1 VVTAESTVA
10 IAAARPGDHF
20 LYKSEKIIAHNM
32 SSEVNHLEHVMI
44 TIVRF
49 LRDETAATSIE
60 YAVVASGI
68 ALAIIVTVNSLGGVV
83 KGKFT
88 SVSSALN

>member
-1 VVTAESTVA
+1 
-10 IAAARPGDHF
+10 
-20 LYKSEKIIAHNM
+20 
-32 SSEVNHLEHVMI
+32 MI